1 MSGTVLVRRSSLGD
15 VVLLGA
21 VTATVPRPVT
31 VVTDA
36 RYVDLARRLRGVD
49 RALPWERRG
58 EATTAGAQVID
69 LQGSLRTRRAFPGA
83 RRIHKRSLRRRAW
96 LWWGLGS
103 GRPPVPVL
111 YAEAAGVEA
120 WRPPW
125 FDLPPAPRD
134 TLLLVPGAAHGPKQ
148 PPIPLL
154 AAAGRA
160 WEGPVTILGGPGEEA
175 LAAELQG
182 KVPGAVVRV
191 EEGFDGTLEVMGRG
205 AAILSG
211 DTGLM
216 HLGAACGCPVV
227 ALFGPTHPADGFG
240 VHDGAVVQRDD
251 LSCRPCA
258 LHRIDR
264 CAMGDHRCM
273 DLGEERVLSAL
284 RQVTG
289 APCAGSS

>member
-21 VTATVPRPVT
+21 VAATVPRPVT

-36 RYVDLARRLRGVD
+36 RFVALAERLRGVD
-49 RALPWERRG
+49 RALPWEQRHEARG
-58 EATTAGAQVID
+58 QVID

-83 RRIHKRSLRRRAW
+83 RRIRKRSLRRRAW

-125 FDLPPAPRD
+125 FDLPAAPRD
-134 TLLLVPGAAHGPKQ
+134 TLLLVPGAAHGPKR
-148 PPIPLL
+148 PPVGLL

-160 WEGPVTILGGPGEEA
+160 WEGPVTVLGGPGEEA

-182 KVPGAVVRV
+182 LVPDASVVV
-191 EEGFDGTLEVMGRG
+191 EEGFEATLEAMGRG
-205 AAILSG
+205 AAVVSG

-240 VHDGAVVQRDD
+240 VHDGVIVQRDG

-258 LHRIDR
+258 LHRVDR
-264 CAMGDHRCM
+264 CAMGDRLCM
-273 DLGEERVLSAL
+273 DLPEERLLAAL